1 MQTTC
6 RNNILWQ
13 RLIIEPATSHCASW
27 TLAIFAI
34 LAMWFQCVFFVLVC
48 SCLFFCVSVVR
59 SAAKP
64 RCWSADWTRV
74 AMWNY
79 WVWSKNAVLLPWR
92 SWVARYETGNRFWVF
107 IPLSNCIY
115 LLRSAEHPLGSWSD
129 AACARCCSTVHD
141 MPTLS
146 KVDPPVQEALDL
158 TAFRRCSAENSGS

>member
-1 MQTTC
+1 MAKIDNRTGHIALC
-6 RNNILWQ
+6 KLDFGNFCDFGDVVSVRFL
-13 RLIIEPATSHCASW
+13 
-27 TLAIFAI
+27 
-34 LAMWFQCVFFVLVC
+34 C